1 MMLPDL
7 RKVSNEELAAIRA
20 RVTSPVKLSDER
32 LRAIAQI
39 MLEYQRRGHS
49 STALAYLRRN
59 KSRSGFMSP
68 DLDDE

>member
-1 MMLPDL
+1 MIPPNL
-7 RKVSNEELAAIRA
+7 RRLSDTELAAIRD

-32 LRAIAQI
+32 LRAIALI